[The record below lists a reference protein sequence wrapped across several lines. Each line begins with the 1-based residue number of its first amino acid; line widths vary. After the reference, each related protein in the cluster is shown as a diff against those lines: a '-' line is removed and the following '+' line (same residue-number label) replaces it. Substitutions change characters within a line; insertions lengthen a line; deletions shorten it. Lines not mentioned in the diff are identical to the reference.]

1 MRIGLISDMH
11 LGFTRGTKTVNEVN
25 VREQDFIDAAQTAV
39 QNLLEA
45 EVQVIVDAGDMA
57 EVAAPKK
64 RAVLALIDIIRE
76 SETLWF
82 SANGNHTLQRT
93 RSDLHLYDVLGAMCS
108 NFRGFVEPTY
118 VEQINGIFV
127 PYSTAA
133 SVQESLAVLCE
144 EHPEAD
150 FVVGHWSAEDAPYPG
165 DHVRL
170 GDLPRGIP
178 TFLGHYHRRQVGVV
192 PDPHSLTIL
201 DLSRE
206 AIGDRPFPLYIGATE
221 RSKWNEWDNPTGVA
235 VWDTSTGLLE
245 FIEHHTR
252 PWVDLHA
259 DAETFMEAVDDR
271 DIEGA
276 IVRLTVNASRE
287 QYKALD
293 LVGLRKKVRTLDPL
307 EFEVRRQSEKTKE
320 AERTSAEAT
329 FSLKDDWAEHIKG
342 ARLAKGVDRALVK
355 QIGEDALAMAGG
367 FAA

>member
-11 LGFTRGTKTVNEVN
+11 LGFTRGTKTQNEVN
-25 VREQDFIDAAQTAV
+25 VREQDFIDAARLAV

-45 EVQVIVDAGDMA
+45 EVNVIVDAGDMA

-108 NFRGFVEPTY
+108 NFAGYVTPTY
-118 VEQINGIFV
+118 VQKLNGIFI
-127 PYSTAA
+127 PYSTA
-133 SVQESLAVLCE
+133 SSITESLAVLLD
-144 EHPEAD
+144 EHPDAA

-165 DHVRL
+165 DHVSL

-178 TFLGHYHRRQVGVV
+178 TFLGHYHRRQIGEL
-192 PDPHSLTIL
+192 DPRQLNVF
-201 DLSRE
+201 DLNE
-206 AIGDRPFPLYIGATE
+206 IGDRPYPIYIGATE

-235 VWDTSTGLLE
+235 VWDTDTGLLE

-252 PWVDLHA
+252 PWIDLHA
-259 DAETFMEAVDDR
+259 DAENYMEVVDR

-276 IVRLTVNASRE
+276 IVRLTINASRE
-287 QYKALD
+287 QYKSLD
-293 LVGLRKKVRTLDPL
+293 LVGLRRKARELDPL
-307 EFEVRRQSEKTKE
+307 EFEVRRVSEKTKE
-320 AERTSAEAT
+320 VASPSEAT
-329 FSLKDDWAEHIKG
+329 FSLKDDWAAHIKN
-342 ARLAKGVDRALVK
+342 ARLAKGVDRTLVK